1 MSIQNLSRKSL
12 RENLRKTG
20 QNRKTTMEVIHRRL
34 SDIETHPAK
43 GVFVLD
49 ACLLYHAANS
59 CQGNGLR
66 VNRLG
71 VDERVGCT
79 RILRK
84 TNSFGRIRV

>member
-1 MSIQNLSRKSL
+1 MQSLSRKSL

-49 ACLLYHAANS
+49 ACLFYHTANC
-59 CQGNGLR
+59 CQGTKWSGLR
-66 VNRLG
+66 VG
-71 VDERVGCT
+71 VDERVGCAL
-79 RILRK
+79 ILRK
-84 TNSFGRIRV
+84 TDQVGRSRI